1 MRVTNYTAIYTA
13 VKNSNLAKPK
23 KHAQKQTKTSTIEYN
38 KSEQK
43 LVDYTY
49 INPKQK
55 KISKSN
61 IEKMQQEQRLKMRH
75 GFMKMAQEIVL
86 DQAMGYRQ
94 ALQQLLHKNKISKN
108 NIEQAKLNIAEE
120 GYWGVTKTATRIITF
135 ANSLTNDNPQLA
147 KELQV
152 GFIKG
157 FEAAEK
163 AWGGQL
169 PQICYETK
177 NMVLNEFES
186 LLTN

>member
-13 VKNSNLAKPK
+13 VKNANLAKPK
-23 KHAQKQTKTSTIEYN
+23 KHTQKQTKTATIEYN

-49 INPKQK
+49 SKPTQK
-55 KISKSN
+55 KISNSD
-61 IEKMQQEQRLKMRH
+61 IEKMQHEQQQKMRH
-75 GFMKMAQEIVL
+75 GFMKMAQEIFL
-86 DQAMGYRQ
+86 DQATGYKQ
-94 ALQQLLHKNKISKN
+94 ALQQLLDKNKISKN
-108 NIEQAKLNIAEE
+108 NIEQAKLNVADE

-135 ANSLTNDNPQLA
+135 ANSLTSANPKLA
-147 KELQV
+147 KELQE

-169 PQICYETK
+169 PQICYKTK
-177 NMVLNEFES
+177 NMVLKQFDNC
-186 LLTN
+186 N